1 MPTHF
6 VIDDTE
12 EGKRMA
18 NYLEVAPFASVVES
32 DDSLQLASVD
42 DRVKHALDC
51 LKKEGL
57 LVRKYDYAW
66 IMKYINEE
74 HIKAKGL
81 FFSSVKSYRTYITN
95 YMGHDDV
102 AGLSTLSD
110 YYSNV
115 CGRHPEW
122 TFTDT
127 DDATERLRRINLAK
141 RFEVI
146 YTRGK

>member
-6 VIDDTE
+6 VLDDTE

-18 NYLEVAPFASVVES
+18 NYLEVAPFARVVES

-51 LKKEGL
+51 LKKEKM

-66 IMKYINEE
+66 IMRYINEE
-74 HIKAKGL
+74 HIKAIGL
-81 FFSSVKSYRTYITN
+81 FFSSVNSYRTYITN
-95 YMGHDDV
+95 YMGHGDV
-102 AGLSTLSD
+102 ASLSTLSL
-110 YYSNV
+110 YYSSIG
-115 CGRHPEW
+115 GRFPEW
-122 TFTDT
+122 SFSDT
-127 DDATERLRRINLAK
+127 TDATERLRRVNLVK